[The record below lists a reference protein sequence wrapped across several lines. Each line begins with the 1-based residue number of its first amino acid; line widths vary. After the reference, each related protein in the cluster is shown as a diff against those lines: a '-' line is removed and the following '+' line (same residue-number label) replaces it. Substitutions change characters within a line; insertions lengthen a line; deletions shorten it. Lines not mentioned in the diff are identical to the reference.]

1 MGYNTLHSENGIR
14 EKSDRERTG
23 NREWTNLIYLF
34 QINKYKEGEETLIM
48 SLTILLT
55 VDPSRRVQSS

>member
-34 QINKYKEGEETLIM
+34 QINKYKEGEESLTM
-48 SLTILLT
+48 SLTI
-55 VDPSRRVQSS
+55 